1 MSVITLLTD
10 FGLYDH
16 YVASVKGV
24 ILQNAP
30 DVTIVDITHQV
41 SPQNVVQAAFI
52 LRQAFECF
60 PTGTVHV
67 AVVDPGVGTPRP
79 VIAAK
84 YAGQFILAPDNGL
97 LTLVHRDFALQEL
110 RVVQNVSLFRKAV
123 SATFHGRDIFAP
135 VAARVAKTGRLAEV
149 GPPTDRLALLDLP
162 APQVSPDGRI
172 RGQILYIDHFGNA
185 LTNIAVADLERAARR
200 RSHLSATVGGRQIGP
215 LRRAYGD
222 LPPGSPLALI
232 SSANMLEIAI
242 NQGSAAKDLGL
253 AAGQEVV
260 VE

>member
-1 MSVITLLTD
+1 MSIITLLTD

-24 ILQNAP
+24 ILQIAP
-30 DVTIVDITHQV
+30 KVTIVDITHEV

-60 PTGTVHV
+60 PADTIHV
-67 AVVDPGVGTPRP
+67 AVIDPGVGTARP

-97 LTLVHRDFALQEL
+97 VSLVHRDFALEEL
-110 RVVQNVSLFRKAV
+110 RVVQNASLFRKGV

-135 VAARVAKTGRLAEV
+135 VAAHVARAVRLAEV
-149 GPPTDRLALLDLP
+149 GPATDRLALLDLP
-162 APQVSPDGRI
+162 APLVSPDGRI

-185 LTNIAVADLERAARR
+185 LTNISAADLERAARR
-200 RSHLSATVGGRQIGP
+200 RPHLSATAAGHPLGP
-215 LRRAYGD
+215 LRQTYAES
-222 LPPGSPLALI
+222 PPGAALALI
-232 SSANMLEIAI
+232 SGANMLEIAV
-242 NQGSAAKDLGL
+242 NQGNASRELGL
-253 AAGQEVV
+253 TAGQEVV

>member
-1 MSVITLLTD
+1 MAIITLLTD

-24 ILQNAP
+24 ILQIAP
-30 DVTIVDITHQV
+30 KVTIIDITHEV

-60 PTGTVHV
+60 PADTVHV

-84 YAGQFILAPDNGL
+84 YAEQFILAPDNGL
-97 LTLVHRDFALQEL
+97 LSLVHRDFALQEL
-110 RVVQNVSLFRKAV
+110 RVVQNTSLFRKAV

-135 VAARVAKTGRLAEV
+135 VAAHMAKSGRLAEV

-162 APQVSPDGRI
+162 TPQVTPDGRI

-185 LTNIAVADLERAARR
+185 LTNIAVADLDRAARR
-200 RSHLSATVGGRQIGP
+200 RTHLSVMLAGRQIGP
-215 LRRAYGD
+215 VRQAYGE

-242 NQGSAAKDLGL
+242 NRGSAARELGL